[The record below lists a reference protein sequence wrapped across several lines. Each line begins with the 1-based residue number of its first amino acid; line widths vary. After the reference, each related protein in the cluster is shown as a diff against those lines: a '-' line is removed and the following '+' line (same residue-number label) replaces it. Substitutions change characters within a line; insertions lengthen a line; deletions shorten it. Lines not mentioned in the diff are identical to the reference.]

1 MTRKRIIGTE
11 RRAQIV
17 SAARKVFSRHG
28 YDGAKTLQIAR
39 EANISEAL
47 VYRHFPSKLA
57 LYRAVL
63 RQVFSEQDERW
74 REQGI
79 QTPGTMG
86 LVQAIHGFIAASV
99 ADSTNPDRLDTHRL
113 TLASLAGDG
122 SYASLIYRR
131 SQRRNATVM
140 NNAYAGA
147 RADGGLT
154 GERLDVSAAAMFVE
168 HIGLMLA
175 AIGALPPA
183 AQPYGIVGE
192 DLVRQATWF
201 CLRGIGMTDATI
213 QAHLDALPDP
223 VPPDQ

>member
-1 MTRKRIIGTE
+1 MTRQRILGTE

-17 SAARKVFSRHG
+17 AAARRVFSRHG

-39 EANISEAL
+39 EAAVSEAL

-63 RQVFSEQDERW
+63 RQVFAEQDERW

-79 QTPGTMG
+79 HSPGTAG

-99 ADSTNPDRLDTHRL
+99 ADAARPDRLDTHRL

-131 SQRRNATVM
+131 SQRRNARTM
-140 NNAYAGA
+140 DEAYAAA
-147 RADGGLT
+147 RADRGLGGQALT
-154 GERLDVSAAAMFVE
+154 TSAAAMFIE
-168 HIGLMLA
+168 HVGTMLA
-175 AIGALPPA
+175 VIGALPPA
-183 AQPYGIVGE
+183 AQPYGLAGN
-192 DLVRQATWF
+192 DLVKQATWF
-201 CLRGIGMTDATI
+201 CLRGIGMSDETI
-213 QAHLDALPDP
+213 AAHMPAD
-223 VPPDQ
+223 

>member
-1 MTRKRIIGTE
+1 MATRIPGAE
-11 RRAQIV
+11 RRNQIV
-17 SAARKVFSRHG
+17 SAARRVFSQHG

-39 EANISEAL
+39 EAKISEAL

-63 RQVFSEQDERW
+63 RQVFVEQDERW

-79 QTPGTMG
+79 HAQGTMG
-86 LVQAIHGFIAASV
+86 LAGAIHTFIAACV
-99 ADSTNPDRLDTHRL
+99 ADAGDPKRLDNHRM

-131 SQRRNATVM
+131 SQRRNAATM
-140 NNAYAGA
+140 NTAYADA

-154 GERLDVSAAAMFVE
+154 GEELAVPAAAMFVE
-168 HIGLMLA
+168 HVGTMIA
-175 AIGALPPA
+175 AIGGLPPA
-183 AQPYGIVGE
+183 AQPYGIVGD

-201 CLRGIGMTDATI
+201 CLRGIGMPDETI
-213 QAHLDALPDP
+213 AAYFDSVAAQQDP
-223 VPPDQ
+223 G